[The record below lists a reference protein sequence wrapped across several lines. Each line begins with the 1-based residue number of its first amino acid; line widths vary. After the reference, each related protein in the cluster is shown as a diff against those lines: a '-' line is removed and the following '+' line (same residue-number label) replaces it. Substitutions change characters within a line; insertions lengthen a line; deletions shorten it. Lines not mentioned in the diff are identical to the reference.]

1 MKWIRRLAGVV
12 IAVPLFATTSISCIQ
27 MTHKLEQDKPLE
39 INVNVRLIDD
49 RLEDFYAFEQKYH
62 GATTQPAAGAPAT
75 RPAAS

>member
-1 MKWIRRLAGVV
+1 MIHRRSFMLLMLWGLVLVAPSCVTMKHQ
-12 IAVPLFATTSISCIQ
+12 IA
-27 MTHKLEQDKPLE
+27 QDKPLE